1 MNKILLFLIWW
12 YTTGFSIGNILI
24 SLYFNIIKRNK
35 KYDKSINSKYSYTKS
50 LNKDTEAKVVARNLA
65 ASGLFY
71 NKKVKDWYTDK
82 YYRNRIEY
90 IDKNKIKKDLDILI
104 AREKENKIY

>member
-1 MNKILLFLIWW
+1 MNKILFFIIWW
-12 YTTGFSIGNILI
+12 YATGFSIGGILI
-24 SLYFNIIKRNK
+24 LLYLRIIKRNK
-35 KYDKSINSKYSYTKS
+35 KYNKSINSKYSY
-50 LNKDTEAKVVARNLA
+50 KDTETKVVTRNLA

-90 IDKNKIKKDLDILI
+90 IDKNKIAWNRKDLDILI